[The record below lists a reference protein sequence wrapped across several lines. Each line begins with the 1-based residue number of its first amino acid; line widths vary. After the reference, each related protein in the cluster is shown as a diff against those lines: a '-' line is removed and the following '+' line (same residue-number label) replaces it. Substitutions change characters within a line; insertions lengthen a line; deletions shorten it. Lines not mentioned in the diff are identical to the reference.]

1 MITLETLRDGLQIV
15 DIANKDSTA
24 RTLMGKLLLLVIMC
38 VWQRLWADELVFA
51 SFTKCGVR
59 QRPWADE
66 LVFASFT
73 KCGVEVVLGG

>member
-59 QRPWADE
+59 QRPWADDGIRI
-66 LVFASFT
+66 LH
-73 KCGVEVVLGG
+73 KMWCEVALGG